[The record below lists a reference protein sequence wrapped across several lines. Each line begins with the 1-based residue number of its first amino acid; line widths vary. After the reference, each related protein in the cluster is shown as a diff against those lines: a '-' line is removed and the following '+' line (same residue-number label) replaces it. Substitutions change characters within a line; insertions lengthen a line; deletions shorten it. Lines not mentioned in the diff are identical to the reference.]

1 MADNARATRSTINE
15 DILKL
20 VLEENGEIDLSPH
33 VLFILHQ
40 RLPSLRNRISQIRRG
55 RNYDSLDAILKF
67 PDSCGADLQNEYWK
81 LLLTGKCRSKQWKEE
96 AENLMRKAAH
106 LQIPNG
112 FKTDM
117 KVDEDSI
124 LKFYIL

>member
-40 RLPSLRNRISQIRRG
+40 RIPSLRNRISQIKRE

-67 PDSCGADLQNEYWK
+67 PDNCGADLQNEYWK